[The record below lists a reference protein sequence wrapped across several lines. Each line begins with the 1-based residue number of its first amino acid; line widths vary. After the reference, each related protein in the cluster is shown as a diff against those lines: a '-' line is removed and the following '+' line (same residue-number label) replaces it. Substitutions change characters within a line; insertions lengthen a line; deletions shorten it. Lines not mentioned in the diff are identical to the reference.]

1 MTPGVRWAMQDGVGP
16 HVDIALEHLR
26 HLTIDIGPR
35 PSTRDAEG
43 RAAQYVAGVMRA
55 SGLRDVRCESFQSRR
70 STYQPYA
77 MAIGAGLLGNLI
89 YLLVP
94 HRYTAFAAALLNG
107 LGALGFF
114 REVNFDDNWMRH
126 LLPHHSS
133 QNVVGVIP
141 PREERRQRAVL
152 VAHLDSHR
160 TPIFYG
166 NPVWARIF
174 TPLAAGV
181 LASLGLSSIAAAWG
195 LGAAGSH
202 LEWVQ
207 RVAIVVQILVLGL
220 LIHAETTPYTAG
232 ANDNA
237 SGAATVL
244 ALGQRLAEDP
254 LRHTEVWVVNTGC
267 EEVGAGGI
275 AALLSAH
282 GDTLRE
288 AYFLDFDMVGIGSP
302 GLLTREGVLRS
313 YHPDQRLLDL
323 ARKVAAQHPGLIA
336 GEHQGGAYTDMG
348 VVIKRG
354 FRGLVIDSIVP
365 PGHPAKDRMGYWH
378 QREDTYDKIERDCLA
393 KAHQFGRAILQCIDE
408 EAP

>member
-1 MTPGVRWAMQDGVGP
+1 MRDGVEG
-16 HVDIALEHLR
+16 HVDDALEHLR

-35 PSTRDAEG
+35 PSTRDGEG
-43 RAAQYVAGVMRA
+43 RAARYVAGVMRA
-55 SGLRDVRCESFQSRR
+55 SGLRDVRCEPFQSGR

-77 MAIGAGLLGNLI
+77 MAIGAGLLGNLM

-94 HRYTAFAAALLNG
+94 HRDTLFAAAVLNG

-114 REVNFDDNWMRH
+114 REANFDANWMRR
-126 LLPHHSS
+126 LLPRHAS
-133 QNVVGVIP
+133 QNVIGVIP
-141 PREERRQRAVL
+141 PRGECRQRAVV

-166 NPVWARIF
+166 NLVWARIF
-174 TPLAAGV
+174 SPLAAGV
-181 LASLGLSSIAAAWG
+181 LASLGVSSIAAGWG
-195 LGAAGSH
+195 LWAEGSH

-207 RVAIVVQILVLGL
+207 PLATVVQALVLGL

-237 SGAATVL
+237 SGAATIL
-244 ALGQRLAEDP
+244 ALGQRLAQEP
-254 LRHTEVWVVNTGC
+254 LRYTEVWVVNTGC

-282 GDTLRE
+282 GDALRE

-302 GLLTREGVLRS
+302 GLLTREGLLRG
-313 YHPDQRLLDL
+313 YCPDPGLLDL
-323 ARKVAAQHPGLIA
+323 ARKVAAQRPGLIA
-336 GEHQGGAYTDMG
+336 GEHKGGAYTDMG

-365 PGHPAKDRMGYWH
+365 HDHPAKDRMGYWH
-378 QREDTYDKIERDCLA
+378 QREDTYDKIEPDCLA
-393 KAHQFGRAILQCIDE
+393 KAHRLGWAILQSIDQK
-408 EAP
+408 AT

>member
-1 MTPGVRWAMQDGVGP
+1 MQDGVER
-16 HVDIALEHLR
+16 HVDDALEHLR

-35 PSTRDAEG
+35 PSTRDGEG
-43 RAAQYVAGVMRA
+43 RAAQYAAGVMQA
-55 SGLRDVRCESFQSRR
+55 SGLRDVRCEPFQSGR
-70 STYQPYA
+70 STYRPYA
-77 MAIGAGLLGNLI
+77 MAIGVGLVGNLI
-89 YLLVP
+89 YLFMP
-94 HRYTAFAAALLNG
+94 HRDTAFAAVALNG

-114 REVNFDDNWMRH
+114 REANFDDNWMRH
-126 LLPHHSS
+126 LLPRHSS

-141 PREERRQRAVL
+141 PREERRKRAVL
-152 VAHLDSHR
+152 VAHIDSHR

-174 TPLAAGV
+174 SPLAAGA
-181 LASLGLSSIAAAWG
+181 LASLGLSGIAAAWG
-195 LGAAGSH
+195 LGVEGSH

-207 RVAIVVQILVLGL
+207 RLAIVVQVLVLGL
-220 LIHAETTPYTAG
+220 LIHADTTPYTAG

-244 ALGQRLAEDP
+244 ALAQHLAEEP

-275 AALLSAH
+275 AALLRAH

-288 AYFLDFDMVGIGSP
+288 GYFLNFDMIGIGSP
-302 GLLTREGVLRS
+302 GLLTREGVLQS
-313 YHPDQRLLDL
+313 YRPDPRLLDL
-323 ARKVAAQHPGLIA
+323 ARQVAAQHPGLIA
-336 GEHQGGAYTDMG
+336 GEHQGGAYTDIG

-365 PGHPAKDRMGYWH
+365 QRHPAKDRMGYWH
-378 QREDTYDKIERDCLA
+378 QREDTYDKIEPDCLA
-393 KAHQFGRAILQCIDE
+393 KAHLFGWAILQCIDQD
-408 EAP
+408 AP